1 MIIFVE
7 YFVIAFFSGGHPPVH
22 RQAVGAGQLYL
33 RRYTLPDDPE
43 GRIKNLRFSMFY
55 VFYNCLQKR
64 SYFSDF
70 LWTVDRAPF
79 LDTSMNSWCF
89 LCPP

>member
-64 SYFSDF
+64 SYFF
-70 LWTVDRAPF
+70 RFFVDCGSSPF
-79 LDTSMNSWCF
+79 F
-89 LCPP
+89 GHFYEQ